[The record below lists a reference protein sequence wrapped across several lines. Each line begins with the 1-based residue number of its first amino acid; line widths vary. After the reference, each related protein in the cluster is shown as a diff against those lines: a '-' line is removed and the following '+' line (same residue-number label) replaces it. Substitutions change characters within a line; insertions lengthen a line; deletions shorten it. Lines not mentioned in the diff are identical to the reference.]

1 MKAPA
6 SAPGLMMDEEEQ
18 LRKGKKG
25 GGTEQ
30 VGAESEG
37 QFGLLQ
43 ILHCSADAKTLG
55 MWLIHV

>member
-25 GGTEQ
+25 GGRSRLELKVKDNLASCKFFTAVQ
-30 VGAESEG
+30 TQRHWGCG
-37 QFGLLQ
+37 
-43 ILHCSADAKTLG
+43 
-55 MWLIHV
+55 